1 MTLQDSLNIGSMGL
15 TSQVERIQ
23 VHAQNIAN
31 IYTPNY
37 VRQIPVLTENAYLP
51 FDQLMTNMHNGGALY
66 GMNQSTPEGV
76 KMLGTVSDP
85 TPGKKMYMPYHPEAD
100 ENGFVTLSNTN
111 VLADMSDSMVASR
124 MYEANLSMVTML
136 RTMANKALSIGQ
148 GR

>member
-85 TPGKKMYMPYHPEAD
+85 TPGKKVYMPYHPEAD
-100 ENGFVTLSNTN
+100 ESGFVTLSNTN